1 MLCEVL
7 IIGSIEELVDSEEF
21 EVESLVEEIDHKEA
35 ESDG

>member
-21 EVESLVEEIDHKEA
+21 EVESLVEEIDPKEA